1 MATASASSSA
11 GKLNLKSV
19 DMMRLRLRLLKMFKL
34 GGSPGIVVMGGDMC
48 LKVVS
53 SNPSTMYWMDIF
65 NTY

>member
-19 DMMRLRLRLLKMFKL
+19 DMMRLLRLLKMFKL
-34 GGSPGIVVMGGDMC
+34 GGSPGIGVMGGDVC